1 MNRDVR
7 CTTEYGI
14 HSLGTGE
21 DRVAVRTE
29 LPTDPLST
37 NISWQSI
44 VTDLEYVPAV
54 MPKTL
59 AVLGH
64 T

>member
-1 MNRDVR
+1 VVKVAR
-7 CTTEYGI
+7 GI

-44 VTDLEYVPAV
+44 LLPQYSDP
-54 MPKTL
+54 
-59 AVLGH
+59 
-64 T
+64 